1 MEYFNSNLE
10 NHYMQFLP
18 RYLSDEVNLNV
29 HDELTNINE
38 NIEDLVTIISGEF
51 MAINFNY
58 DFRSGASYTIEVSG
72 IDGLIFRTKAKAI

>member
-18 RYLSDEVNLNV
+18 RYLSDEVNINV
-29 HDELTNINE
+29 HDELTNIDE

-51 MAINFNY
+51 MAVNFNY
-58 DFRSGASYTIEVSG
+58 NFRSGASYTIEVSSS
-72 IDGLIFRTKAKAI
+72 DGLIFRTKAKAL